1 MGCIAWVLGTP
12 RLHQRRIKIGQFL
25 GWIDVNLIALIQHS
39 LLRPFQRDS
48 AQPWP
53 SAREISRVVHRVGLM
68 DPY

>member
-39 LLRPFQRDS
+39 LLRPF
-48 AQPWP
+48 
-53 SAREISRVVHRVGLM
+53 
-68 DPY
+68 